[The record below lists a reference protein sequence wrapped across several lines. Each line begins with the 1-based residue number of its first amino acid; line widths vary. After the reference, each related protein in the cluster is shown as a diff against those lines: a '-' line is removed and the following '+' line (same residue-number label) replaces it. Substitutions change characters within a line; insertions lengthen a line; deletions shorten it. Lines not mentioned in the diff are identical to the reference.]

1 MYRPAGVVIGH
12 LLEVGVES
20 AGEGPL
26 VPEVVGHGHA
36 EEALVAEHPPLEAGV
51 VVEEELVDEAEEE
64 GLVLLVGLLQLGVLL
79 CGPGA
84 MSQDQR

>member
-1 MYRPAGVVIGH
+1 MHIADPSAGVVIGH

-64 GLVLLVGLLQLGVLL
+64 GLVLLVGLLQLGVL
-79 CGPGA
+79 
-84 MSQDQR
+84 

>member
-1 MYRPAGVVIGH
+1 MVFLIKLCGPAGVGVGH
-12 LLEVGVES
+12 LLEVRVEA
-20 AGEGPL
+20 AGEGGL

-64 GLVLLVGLLQLGVLL
+64 GLVLLIGLLQVGLL
-79 CGPGA
+79 
-84 MSQDQR
+84 